1 MSTKRVDM
9 FHPAVSVAGCD
20 PEGLVRVSESFA
32 ELELE
37 MVRRREPS
45 ATQVAAE
52 RADWNR
58 VGTAMGRVYQTL
70 CDGDQ
75 HGTMAALQEIEH
87 ILASRGV
94 LVPQPVLKEPEL
106 PETEVTDGE

>member
-1 MSTKRVDM
+1 MSVKRIEM

-20 PEGLVRVSESFA
+20 PEGLVRVSETFA

-45 ATQVAAE
+45 ATQVAVE
-52 RADWNR
+52 RADWGR

-75 HGTMAALQEIEH
+75 NGTMNALQEIEH
-87 ILASRGV
+87 ILAGRGV
-94 LVPQPVLKEPEL
+94 LVPQPIIRTPEAMKS
-106 PETEVTDGE
+106 EVQDGE

>member
-1 MSTKRVDM
+1 MSTKRVEM

-45 ATQVAAE
+45 ATQVAVE
-52 RADWNR
+52 RADWGR

-75 HGTMAALQEIEH
+75 QGTMDALQEIEN
-87 ILASRGV
+87 ILAGRGV
-94 LVPQPVLKEPEL
+94 LVPQPIVRAPEV
-106 PETEVTDGE
+106 TEVQDGE

>member
-1 MSTKRVDM
+1 MSTKRVEM

-20 PEGLVRVSESFA
+20 PEGLVRVSETFA

-45 ATQVAAE
+45 ATQVAAD
-52 RADWNR
+52 RADWGR

-70 CDGDQ
+70 CDGNQ
-75 HGTMAALQEIEH
+75 QGTLDALQEIER

-94 LVPQPVLKEPEL
+94 LVPQPILKDRES
-106 PETEVTDGE
+106 TESEVQDGE

>member
-1 MSTKRVDM
+1 M

-20 PEGLVRVSESFA
+20 PEGLVRVSEGFA

-45 ATQVAAE
+45 ATQVAVE
-52 RADWNR
+52 RADWGR

-75 HGTMAALQEIEH
+75 NGTMAALQEIEH
-87 ILASRGV
+87 ILAGRGV
-94 LVPQPVLKEPEL
+94 LVPQPVLKETPFA
-106 PETEVTDGE
+106 ETEVQDGE